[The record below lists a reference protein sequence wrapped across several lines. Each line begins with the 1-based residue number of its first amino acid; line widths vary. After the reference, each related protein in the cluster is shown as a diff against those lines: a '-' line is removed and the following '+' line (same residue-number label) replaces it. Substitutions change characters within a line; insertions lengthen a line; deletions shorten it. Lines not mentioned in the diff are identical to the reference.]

1 MTSDLERCDV
11 CYGADPSKGS
21 DYARPWLIISNEQ
34 HPFHGEQYVVLALTT
49 RTWHDG
55 FVRISEDEWIEG
67 GTPKSSSVVPWG
79 VETIERGDIEFRQ
92 GRVESNLVD
101 QTVSELTDYLQS
113 ETAVR

>member
-1 MTSDLERCDV
+1 MASDFERCDV
-11 CYGADPSKGS
+11 CYGADPFKGD

-34 HPFHGEQYVVLALTT
+34 HPFQGEQYVVLALTT

-67 GTPKSSSVVPWG
+67 GTPKPSSIVPWS

-92 GRVESNLVD
+92 GRIESSLVD
-101 QTVSELTDYLQS
+101 GTVAELTDYLRS
-113 ETAVR
+113 ETVAR